1 MDCIFTIELL
11 DLSFGDVHRSHDN
24 LKAGDAASLS
34 SMEVDDEVVA
44 AEGSRWSRCIENG
57 RRGVSRFG

>member
-11 DLSFGDVHRSHDN
+11 DLSFGDVHRSHDD

-34 SMEVDDEVVA
+34 SMQVDVKSFWLRAQGGASASRMEVE
-44 AEGSRWSRCIENG
+44 E
-57 RRGVSRFG
+57 